1 MNTNDFTEEY
11 NAIFERALIISII
24 TRSMGMVW
32 VANLLDEEKYNQRD
46 VFEYGMRLAKD
57 GKTPDLIDKILT
69 NIIDLETDNEKK
81 LLKNIQKDAA
91 LSIQKGVNTDDLV
104 LILNSYVNINLDAA
118 KKKHTEIEK
127 RISNVVVKEFY
138 VAQEKNNELHERVS
152 KEIADV
158 FNKK

>member
-1 MNTNDFTEEY
+1 MDTKDFIGEY
-11 NAIFERALIISII
+11 NVIFERALLISII

-32 VANLLDEEKYNQRD
+32 VSNLLDEEKCNQRD

-57 GKTPDLIDKILT
+57 GKVPELIDKILT
-69 NIIDLETDNEKK
+69 NIINLETDNEKK
-81 LLKNIQKDAA
+81 LLKTIQKDAA
-91 LSIQKGVNTDDLV
+91 LSIQKGINTDDLV
-104 LILNSYVNINLDAA
+104 LVLNSYVKIDLDTA

-158 FNKK
+158 FNK